1 MASTYYTASK
11 IQIFPT
17 VTLSALSQVGK
28 SKDFS
33 HEYQM
38 CVYYGM
44 HVNDFG
50 HPSLMN
56 NRHITY
62 TFPSAGFLCLY
73 SAMHKNEWHV
83 MHERFLIPA
92 SLLKKRQRAF
102 LLLEKKTEC
111 NSKFFKS
118 LFQVA

>member
-1 MASTYYTASK
+1 
-11 IQIFPT
+11 
-17 VTLSALSQVGK
+17 
-28 SKDFS
+28 
-33 HEYQM
+33 M

-73 SAMHKNEWHV
+73 LAMHKNEWHV
-83 MHERFLIPA
+83 MHEIFLIPA
-92 SLLKKRQRAF
+92 SLLKERQRDRVKKAF

>member
-1 MASTYYTASK
+1 
-11 IQIFPT
+11 
-17 VTLSALSQVGK
+17 
-28 SKDFS
+28 
-33 HEYQM
+33 M

-73 SAMHKNEWHV
+73 LAMHKNEWHV
-83 MHERFLIPA
+83 MHEIFLIPA
-92 SLLKKRQRAF
+92 SPVEREAKGQSKKRLFSCWKKRLNAILNSLNLF
-102 LLLEKKTEC
+102 FRSHEEAILL
-111 NSKFFKS
+111 
-118 LFQVA
+118 